1 MSRILCS
8 LVLGVFAVM
17 IQTIPAAAHEAYAPG
32 AFLRL
37 EAGGLLPTQ
46 DFSNDY
52 DPGFSGSLGVGFF
65 VNPSLRVEGDFL
77 YSLTIDPSDESSA
90 PGDLVVLAGEGR
102 VGYEFTAG
110 SDATP
115 YLEILGGY
123 YSFGIED
130 SEGLTDRYG
139 AFGVGVGVGMAA
151 YPEFFSGSVD
161 LALRYRYVFANEE
174 EGDAAAFLEQG
185 YNCSFLTVSAGITFN
200 F

>member
-1 MSRILCS
+1 M
-8 LVLGVFAVM
+8 
-17 IQTIPAAAHEAYAPG
+17 
-32 AFLRL
+32 
-37 EAGGLLPTQ
+37 
-46 DFSNDY
+46 
-52 DPGFSGSLGVGFF
+52 
-65 VNPSLRVEGDFL
+65 EGDFL
-77 YSLTIDPSDESSA
+77 YSLTIDPSDGSSA
-90 PGDLVVLAGEGR
+90 PGDLIVLAGEAR
-102 VGYEFTAG
+102 AGYELTAS

-139 AFGVGVGVGMAA
+139 AFGVGAGVGMAA

-161 LALRYRYVFANEE
+161 LALRYRYIFANEE

>member
-8 LVLGVFAVM
+8 LVLVVFALM
-17 IQTIPAAAHEAYAPG
+17 IQIVPAGAYEAYAPG

-52 DPGFSGSLGVGFF
+52 GPDFSGGLGLGFF
-65 VNPSLRVEGDFL
+65 LTPSLRVEGDFL
-77 YSLTIDPSDESSA
+77 YSLTFDPTDESSV
-90 PGDLVVLAGEGR
+90 PGDLIVLAGEGR
-102 VGYEFTAG
+102 VAHEFMAS

-115 YLEILGGY
+115 YVEILGGY

-130 SEGLTDRYG
+130 SDGLTDKYG
-139 AFGVGVGVGMAA
+139 LFGVGGGVGIAA
-151 YPEFFSGSVD
+151 YPEFFRGSLD
-161 LALRYRYVFANEE
+161 LALRYRYVFADKEA
-174 EGDAAAFLEQG
+174 GSAVAFLEQG
-185 YNCSFLTVSAGITFN
+185 YNCSFVTISAGVTFN